1 MRCSVSAGMMREDRF
16 RQQKNAL
23 LQRGLDTY
31 G

>member
-1 MRCSVSAGMMREDRF
+1 MRCSVCAGVMCEERF
-16 RQQKNAL
+16 RQRKNAL